1 MLKDD
6 MKSLIEINIT
16 YIPENYLYLETIS
29 YDICIKIKNT
39 IITALQ
45 LLPFFQKRF

>member
-6 MKSLIEINIT
+6 MKSLIEIIT

-29 YDICIKIKNT
+29 YDISY
-39 IITALQ
+39 ALRSRTQ
-45 LLPFFQKRF
+45 L

>member
-29 YDICIKIKNT
+29 YDISY
-39 IITALQ
+39 ALRSRTQ
-45 LLPFFQKRF
+45 L